1 VLFND
6 GFSLHAVDQ
15 SSSMGSG
22 NRPVR
27 KRKDEQQANIRKENG
42 IQSLP
47 TRISFVAG

>member
-15 SSSMGSG
+15 SSTGSG